1 MKRTMPFF
9 YALPVSLLA
18 LMLLAG
24 GLRSNV
30 SAAEYSG
37 TFEGCEAMDGAD
49 QCLLVTEDAK
59 QLFLIGN
66 AARVSAVLQNTPNN
80 LIDILKTSQTGR
92 RITVYGTVNE
102 FGELTDVTNV
112 VFQDAPPLSGEGLDG
127 RAKIRGRFA
136 GCEQK
141 MDIMDCSVAGDDGN
155 TYFVNAPIG
164 QASTI
169 FTNTPKTVFDAIHPA
184 GWNGRMVVIEGEID
198 AESQQFSSVYNIYL
212 DEAAASPQT
221 QTAQPSRGNAQ
232 SLGNLAGEPGRP
244 GHIDAAL
251 PWGNKIVFFMGPDVT
266 LYDKGSQAVDSG
278 FPVPIGPDFGPRGVP
293 GWDRDFD
300 AAINWGNGKLYVFK
314 GSQYMR
320 YDIANDACDPGY
332 PKPINNKTWPGLWT
346 SGIDAVV
353 NWGNG
358 KAYFFKGGEYIR
370 YSIADDR
377 ADPGYPKKITGK
389 TWPGLW
395 TSGID
400 AVVNWGDGRAYFFKG
415 REYIRYSIARD
426 QADQGFPVDVN
437 SGIFQGLLQ

>member
-112 VFQDAPPLSGEGLDG
+112 VFQDAPPLSGEGLDR

-212 DEAAASPQT
+212 DEAAAAPQT

-232 SLGNLAGEPGRP
+232 SLGNLAGEPGRTRP
-244 GHIDAAL
+244 HRCGFAL
-251 PWGNKIVFFMGPDVT
+251 GKQDRVFHGT
-266 LYDKGSQAVDSG
+266 RCHAVRQGKPSGGLRLSRAYRSG
-278 FPVPIGPDFGPRGVP
+278 FR
-293 GWDRDFD
+293 
-300 AAINWGNGKLYVFK
+300 AK
-314 GSQYMR
+314 GCSRMGQGFR
-320 YDIANDACDPGY
+320 
-332 PKPINNKTWPGLWT
+332 
-346 SGIDAVV
+346 
-353 NWGNG
+353 
-358 KAYFFKGGEYIR
+358 R
-370 YSIADDR
+370 
-377 ADPGYPKKITGK
+377 
-389 TWPGLW
+389 
-395 TSGID
+395 
-400 AVVNWGDGRAYFFKG
+400 
-415 REYIRYSIARD
+415 RD
-426 QADQGFPVDVN
+426 QLGQRKALCVQGQP
-437 SGIFQGLLQ
+437 IYAL